1 MGMKAA
7 ESPSSMAAAKGST
20 SSAGTSFPTVE
31 TASVKMAA
39 DDFPFSVFPLE
50 MKRKRKLH
58 FNKIEKRMM
67 TEHGK
72 DASQR
77 VELRERIITAAT
89 EAFTSKGIKS
99 ITMDDIA
106 AALGISKRTLYE
118 VFSDKESL
126 LKECILKAQ
135 ADRDK
140 YLQKVFEQSHNVLE
154 VILAVFQKS
163 IEMFHQTNKRFFED
177 IKKYPKVYEMMKN
190 RQDSDSMKTMSF
202 FKTGVEQGIF
212 RSDVNFAIVNLLV
225 REQFD
230 VLLNTDICNEY
241 PFIEV
246 YESIMFTY
254 IRGISTEKGAR
265 VLEDFIQEYRKNRIE
280 D

>member
-1 MGMKAA
+1 
-7 ESPSSMAAAKGST
+7 
-20 SSAGTSFPTVE
+20 
-31 TASVKMAA
+31 
-39 DDFPFSVFPLE
+39 
-50 MKRKRKLH
+50 
-58 FNKIEKRMM
+58 MM

-154 VILAVFQKS
+154 YLQSFRKALRCFIRR
-163 IEMFHQTNKRFFED
+163 TNAFLKTLRN
-177 IKKYPKVYEMMKN
+177 IPKYM
-190 RQDSDSMKTMSF
+190 R
-202 FKTGVEQGIF
+202 
-212 RSDVNFAIVNLLV
+212 
-225 REQFD
+225 
-230 VLLNTDICNEY
+230 
-241 PFIEV
+241 
-246 YESIMFTY
+246 
-254 IRGISTEKGAR
+254 
-265 VLEDFIQEYRKNRIE
+265 
-280 D
+280 

>member
-1 MGMKAA
+1 
-7 ESPSSMAAAKGST
+7 
-20 SSAGTSFPTVE
+20 
-31 TASVKMAA
+31 
-39 DDFPFSVFPLE
+39 
-50 MKRKRKLH
+50 
-58 FNKIEKRMM
+58 MM
-67 TEHGK
+67 VEHGK

-77 VELRERIITAAT
+77 VELRGRIITAAT
-89 EAFTSKGIKS
+89 EAFTSQGIKS

-126 LKECILKAQ
+126 LKECILKMQ
-135 ADRDK
+135 AEREK
-140 YLQKVFEQSHNVLE
+140 YLQEVFEHSHNVLE
-154 VILAVFQKS
+154 VILTVFQKS
-163 IEMFHQTNKRFFED
+163 IEVFHQTNKRFFED
-177 IKKYPKVYEMMKN
+177 LKKYPKVYEIMKN
-190 RQDSDSMKTMSF
+190 RQDSDSQKTMSF

-254 IRGISTEKGAR
+254 IRGISTEKGAK
-265 VLEDFIQEYRKNRIE
+265 VLEDFIQEYRKNRIA

>member
-1 MGMKAA
+1 
-7 ESPSSMAAAKGST
+7 
-20 SSAGTSFPTVE
+20 
-31 TASVKMAA
+31 
-39 DDFPFSVFPLE
+39 
-50 MKRKRKLH
+50 
-58 FNKIEKRMM
+58 M

-77 VELRERIITAAT
+77 AELRERIIETAT
-89 EAFTSKGIKS
+89 NAFTKEGIKS

-118 VFSDKESL
+118 VFADKESL
-126 LKECILKAQ
+126 LKECILKVQ
-135 ADRDK
+135 SDRDK
-140 YLQKVFEQSHNVLE
+140 YLQGIYEQSHNVLE

-163 IEMFHQTNKRFFED
+163 IEVFHDTNKRFFED
-177 IKKYPKVYEMMKN
+177 IKKYPKIYEMMKD
-190 RQDSDSMKTMSF
+190 RRDSDSEKTMTF
-202 FKTGVEQGIF
+202 FKSGVEQGIF
-212 RSDVNFAIVNLLV
+212 RSDVNFEIVNLLV

-230 VLLNTDICNEY
+230 VLLNTEICKEY

-265 VLEDFIQEYRKNRIE
+265 VLEDFILEYRKNRVGQE
-280 D
+280 NE

>member
-1 MGMKAA
+1 
-7 ESPSSMAAAKGST
+7 
-20 SSAGTSFPTVE
+20 
-31 TASVKMAA
+31 
-39 DDFPFSVFPLE
+39 
-50 MKRKRKLH
+50 
-58 FNKIEKRMM
+58 MM
-67 TEHGK
+67 MEHGK

-77 VELRERIITAAT
+77 AELRERIIMTST
-89 EAFTSKGIKS
+89 EAFTSKGIKC

-118 VFSDKESL
+118 VFADKETL
-126 LKECILKAQ
+126 LKESILKIQ
-135 ADRDK
+135 QDRDK
-140 YLQKVFEQSHNVLE
+140 YLQEVYEHSSNVLE

-163 IEMFHQTNKRFFED
+163 IEIFHKTNKRFFED
-177 IKKYPKVYEMMKN
+177 IKKYPKVYAMMQD
-190 RQDSDSMKTMSF
+190 RQDSDSEKTMFF
-202 FKTGVEQGIF
+202 FKLGVEQGIF

-230 VLLNTDICNEY
+230 VLLNTDICSEY

-254 IRGISTEKGAR
+254 IRGISTEKGAK
-265 VLEDFIQEYRKNRIE
+265 VLEDFIQEYRKNRIGHIN

>member
-1 MGMKAA
+1 
-7 ESPSSMAAAKGST
+7 MA
-20 SSAGTSFPTVE
+20 
-31 TASVKMAA
+31 
-39 DDFPFSVFPLE
+39 
-50 MKRKRKLH
+50 
-58 FNKIEKRMM
+58 
-67 TEHGK
+67 EHGK

-77 VELRERIITAAT
+77 AELRERILVTAT
-89 EAFTSKGIKS
+89 EAFASKGIKS

-135 ADRDK
+135 SDREA
-140 YLQKVFEQSHNVLE
+140 YLQEVYEQSHNVLE

-163 IEMFHQTNKRFFED
+163 IEVFHQTNKRFFED
-177 IKKYPKVYEMMKN
+177 IKKYPKVYNMMKE
-190 RQDSDSMKTMSF
+190 RSESDSEKTMSF
-202 FKTGVEQGIF
+202 FMLGVEQGIF

-230 VLLNTDICNEY
+230 VLLNTDVCNEY
-241 PFIEV
+241 SFIEV

-254 IRGISTEKGAR
+254 CLLYTSPSPR
-265 VLEDFIQEYRKNRIE
+265 D
-280 D
+280 

>member
-1 MGMKAA
+1 
-7 ESPSSMAAAKGST
+7 
-20 SSAGTSFPTVE
+20 
-31 TASVKMAA
+31 
-39 DDFPFSVFPLE
+39 
-50 MKRKRKLH
+50 
-58 FNKIEKRMM
+58 M

-77 VELRERIITAAT
+77 AELRERIIVTAT

-118 VFSDKESL
+118 VFADKESL
-126 LKECILKAQ
+126 LKECILKIQ
-135 ADRDK
+135 TDRDI
-140 YLQKVFEQSHNVLE
+140 YLQQVFDNSHNVLE

-163 IEMFHQTNKRFFED
+163 IEVFHQTNKRFFED
-177 IKKYPKVYEMMKN
+177 IKKYPKIYEMMKN
-190 RQDSDSMKTMSF
+190 RRDSDSEKTMSF
-202 FKTGVEQGIF
+202 FKSGVEQGIF
-212 RSDVNFAIVNLLV
+212 RADVNFAIVNLLV

-230 VLLNTDICNEY
+230 VLLNTDICSEY

-254 IRGISTEKGAR
+254 IRGISTEKGAQ
-265 VLEDFIQEYRKNRIE
+265 VLEDFIQEYRKNRIGQAKA
-280 D
+280 